1 MNTAGF
7 ASIAAFTFAIAVL
20 VTPTALAQQRQGNGK
35 KYVATRDITVDKQ
48 TGQLRRPTAE
58 ETEALVAQLT
68 AMTNQSAEGLQQTSG
83 TNGVFVDLQD
93 RFQSTVLARPN
104 PDGTSEMRCVTTF
117 EEAAEFL
124 GLVEA
129 AGQQ

>member
-1 MNTAGF
+1 MTIARF
-7 ASIAAFTFAIAVL
+7 AIIAAFALAVSTL
-20 VTPTALAQQRQGNGK
+20 ASPAALAQQRQGNGK
-35 KYVATRDITVDKQ
+35 KYVATRDITIDKQ
-48 TGQLRRPTAE
+48 TGQLRKPTAE
-58 ETEALVAQLT
+58 ETDALVAQLA
-68 AMTNQSAEGLQQTSG
+68 AMTNQSAEGLQQTAG
-83 TNGVFVDLQD
+83 TNGVFVDFQE

-104 PDGTSEMRCVTTF
+104 SDGSSELRCVTTF

>member
-1 MNTAGF
+1 MTIARF
-7 ASIAAFTFAIAVL
+7 AIIAAFALAVSTL
-20 VTPTALAQQRQGNGK
+20 ASPAALAQQRQGNGK
-35 KYVATRDITVDKQ
+35 KYVATRDITIDKQ
-48 TGQLRRPTAE
+48 TGQLRKPTAE
-58 ETEALVAQLT
+58 ETDALVAQLT

-83 TNGVFVDLQD
+83 TNGVFVDLQE

-104 PDGTSEMRCVTTF
+104 PDGTSELLCVTTF

>member
-1 MNTAGF
+1 MNTARF
-7 ASIAAFTFAIAVL
+7 ASIAACALAIATMVSPPA
-20 VTPTALAQQRQGNGK
+20 VAQQRQGNGK
-35 KYVATRDITVDKQ
+35 KYVATRDITVDRQ
-48 TGQLRRPTAE
+48 TGQLRKPTAE

-68 AMTNQSAEGLQQTSG
+68 AMTNQSAEGLQQIAAA
-83 TNGVFVDLQD
+83 NGVFVDLED

-104 PDGTSEMRCVTTF
+104 PDGTSEVRCVTTF